1 MFHSTQVTKKHT
13 ISGCFWGTERGFWKI
28 PGVYTTAV
36 GYCGGKIDHPSYRQV
51 CSGVTGHNET
61 VLIVWDPKKV
71 SFSDILRQFWQSHD
85 PTQGMGQGNDRGTQ
99 YRSGIYCYTKE
110 QEEAAKASAV
120 AYDLQLK
127 KAKKGLGPE
136 RDSSKYHPITTEI
149 VYPAPTFFYAEDY
162 HQQYL
167 DKPGSRQYCSA
178 QPQGVN
184 LPASSLWLPDALKKL
199 YEDKVGSTGK
209 CTSG

>member
-1 MFHSTQVTKKHT
+1 M
-13 ISGCFWGTERGFWKI
+13 

-36 GYCGGKIDHPSYRQV
+36 GYCGGKIEHPTYRQV

-61 VLIVWDPKKV
+61 VLVVWDPKKV
-71 SFSDILRQFWQSHD
+71 SFSDILRQFWTSHD

-110 QEEAAKASAV
+110 QEQAAKASAA
-120 AYDLQLK
+120 AYDAELK
-127 KAKKGLGPE
+127 KAKRGLGPE

-149 VYPAPTFFYAEDY
+149 IYPAPTFYYAEDY

-184 LPASSLWLPDALKKL
+184 LPASSSWLPDALKKL
-199 YEDKVGSTGK
+199 YEDKVGNTGK
-209 CTSG
+209 CTTG

>member
-1 MFHSTQVTKKHT
+1 
-13 ISGCFWGTERGFWKI
+13 
-28 PGVYTTAV
+28 
-36 GYCGGKIDHPSYRQV
+36 
-51 CSGVTGHNET
+51 
-61 VLIVWDPKKV
+61 
-71 SFSDILRQFWQSHD
+71 
-85 PTQGMGQGNDRGTQ
+85 MGQGNDRGTQ